1 MERML
6 RASEAATLLGCKESA
21 IRKWRYLG
29 LLPAVRVG
37 KRAVRYRVKDL
48 ERIVSELPAW
58 ADRRGGGA

>member
-1 MERML
+1 MDRLL
-6 RASEAATLLGCKESA
+6 RAEEAAALLGCKESA

-48 ERIVSELPAW
+48 ERIVSDLPAW
-58 ADRRGGGA
+58 MDRREGKR